1 MIRNRYAG
9 SVPDA
14 GDDRVRATGQA
25 HGGSAVSRQM
35 DDRVVDRGDYSRGD
49 TPR

>member
-1 MIRNRYAG
+1 MPAPFPMP
-9 SVPDA
+9 VTT
-14 GDDRVRATGQA
+14 TGQA